1 MSQILHGTV
10 RGRSIVIVEDLGLL
24 EGQAVEVKVTA
35 ARPSHGG
42 NGLQRCAGVLA
53 EDWSDEDERIL
64 KEIHRERKTIG
75 RRGQRSIS

>member
-35 ARPSHGG
+35 ARPSLAG

-64 KEIHRERKTIG
+64 KEIHRERKTVG
-75 RRGQRSIS
+75 RREIPE